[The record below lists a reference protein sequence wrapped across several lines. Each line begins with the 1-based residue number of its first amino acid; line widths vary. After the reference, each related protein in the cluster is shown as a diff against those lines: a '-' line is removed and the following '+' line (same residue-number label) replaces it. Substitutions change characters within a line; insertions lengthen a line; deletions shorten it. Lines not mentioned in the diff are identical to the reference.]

1 MSKLGSWSVTLKFAF
16 TFHKFS
22 PQISSGFL
30 KGINHVI
37 FTCLSLTLSNVLS
50 NAHYTY
56 ILCHDVLS
64 QWFIVY
70 ASIKIPLLNKILF
83 EIVSLINFNHAFIS
97 HHSQI
102 NIFSGRKWV
111 KWYTDTEAT
120 FLLQTMYLWNFH
132 KTKKEKHPNLHSK
145 LSSSLQRSVFLAL
158 ILLIR
163 KIKWFIN
170 PQVAWLKV
178 WCNSYHKRLLFI

>member
-1 MSKLGSWSVTLKFAF
+1 MV
-16 TFHKFS
+16 
-22 PQISSGFL
+22 FL
-30 KGINHVI
+30 NHVI

-50 NAHYTY
+50 STHYIY
-56 ILCHDVLS
+56 ILHS

-83 EIVSLINFNHAFIS
+83 EIVSLINFYQCIYKPSFTNQHL
-97 HHSQI
+97 
-102 NIFSGRKWV
+102 SGTKWM
-111 KWYTDTEAT
+111 KCYTDTEAT

-132 KTKKEKHPNLHSK
+132 KTKKKKNTPNLHSK
-145 LSSSLQRSVFLAL
+145 LSLSLHRTVFLAL

-178 WCNSYHKRLLFI
+178 WFNGYHKRFLFI

>member
-1 MSKLGSWSVTLKFAF
+1 MSELGSWSVTLKFAS

-37 FTCLSLTLSNVLS
+37 FTCLSLILSNVLS
-50 NAHYTY
+50 STHYIY
-56 ILCHDVLS
+56 ILHDVLS

-102 NIFSGRKWV
+102 NIFQERN
-111 KWYTDTEAT
+111 E
-120 FLLQTMYLWNFH
+120 WNN
-132 KTKKEKHPNLHSK
+132 T
-145 LSSSLQRSVFLAL
+145 Q
-158 ILLIR
+158 I
-163 KIKWFIN
+163 
-170 PQVAWLKV
+170 Q
-178 WCNSYHKRLLFI
+178 RLLFYFKQSICGIFIRRKKKNTQTFTLNCHQACVEVYFLL